1 MDFASVSTLGDT
13 IFSTTDSGL
22 NWLYSASLITVCVA
36 SIVFTGIMQR
46 WKRGGNWAVM
56 GMGVVGNVAGGWT
69 RWYSVRQGS
78 YAIAMASSV
87 LLGVAGAAIIVSIV
101 PLAKHNFSVAQR
113 TLATTIA
120 VQLNYAGWCIASVV
134 IPTFSSTEHDLEHLM
149 FLQAVIISAGLP
161 LFLFFHRPQP
171 AAAAAAAAKLKC
183 CGGSAD
189 PAATALRNGGKKIGT
204 YSILDDEIPGSY
216 NVEEED
222 DDDDR
227 AAEDGAGEG
236 SPWGLLANCN
246 FVVQSL
252 AFAMLGGIS
261 FAIPAVQDEI
271 FNELGLDQDITKW
284 TNLAFLASGVVSGLS
299 LGAIFHR
306 FGIQPTSPTSMQV
319 LRVLFSVCT
328 VALAMLAV
336 VSYSATGG
344 AVNKGITIVIFIA
357 MMVSGACSLGF
368 VGVALSQAVAVAH
381 PVSEIYSASFV
392 EWFLQIWGVV
402 FAQLCAGTGGGSTGP
417 AAPAPG
423 PNATASEYWMEG
435 DGADA
440 EQQPHTLGFVI
451 LASGCLVATLGL
463 FCSSSSNTMRLA
475 PVTSY

>member
-1 MDFASVSTLGDT
+1 MDFASVSTLGNT

-22 NWLYSASLITVCVA
+22 NWLYSGSLITVCVA
-36 SIVFTGIMQR
+36 SVLFTGIMQR

-56 GMGVVGNVAGGWT
+56 GLGVIGNVTGGWA

-78 YAIAMASSV
+78 YTTAMMSSV

-101 PLAKHNFSVAQR
+101 PLAKHNFSEEQR

-134 IPTFSSTEHDLEHLM
+134 IPTFSSTERDLEHLM

-161 LFLFFHRPQP
+161 LFLFFHRPRPVAAAKCCGSSEDP
-171 AAAAAAAAKLKC
+171 AAA
-183 CGGSAD
+183 
-189 PAATALRNGGKKIGT
+189 ALRNGGARIGT
-204 YSILDDEIPGSY
+204 YSVLDDDDISASY
-216 NVEEED
+216 NVEDGDGDDED
-222 DDDDR
+222 S
-227 AAEDGAGEG
+227 EDGT
-236 SPWGLLANCN
+236 PWSLLTNRN

-271 FNELGLDQDITKW
+271 FNELGLDQDLTKW
-284 TNLAFLASGVVSGLS
+284 TNLAFLSSGVVSGLS

-306 FGIQPTSPTSMQV
+306 YGIKPTSPTSMRV
-319 LRVLFSVCT
+319 LRAIFSLCT
-328 VALAMLAV
+328 IALTVLAV
-336 VSYSATGG
+336 VTFSATGG
-344 AVNKGITIVIFIA
+344 SVSQGVTVVIFAA

-402 FAQLCAGTGGGSTGP
+402 FAQLCAGSGGSSPT
-417 AAPAPG
+417 PAPG
-423 PNATASEYWMEG
+423 PNSTALGIWMDG
-435 DGADA
+435 DAVGT
-440 EQQPHTLGFVI
+440 QLHTIGFVI

-463 FCSSSSNTMRLA
+463 FCSSSTNTMRRGVLR
-475 PVTSY
+475 T